1 MDSNI
6 PIVSAAETWKKLDLS
21 ILNKS
26 LNQEVS
32 YSDFFHALGYQDK
45 DRVFFRTFDDKK
57 RSKDGRKKDVELW
70 NIDSIISVLKTE
82 NTEDPPFIY
91 RWKTP
96 ECGF

>member
-45 DRVFFRTFDDKK
+45 DNPFLIDVVLHGSLSQMLLSFDALQ
-57 RSKDGRKKDVELW
+57 SGIHLW
-70 NIDSIISVLKTE
+70 I
-82 NTEDPPFIY
+82 
-91 RWKTP
+91 
-96 ECGF
+96 